1 MSMSALILCM
11 YTSVG
16 NRKLIYVS
24 YMHGFAKLTEKIE
37 KCKREASEGGSTQ
50 SNISNLAEFDP
61 MANILQLEY
70 QAKQMRHL
78 LDNPLKI
85 QADISL
91 VNSVDGIEGRQQL
104 T

>member
-1 MSMSALILCM
+1 
-11 YTSVG
+11 
-16 NRKLIYVS
+16 
-24 YMHGFAKLTEKIE
+24 
-37 KCKREASEGGSTQ
+37 
-50 SNISNLAEFDP
+50 